1 MQGDLTAITNIDI
14 AVISR
19 YEQDLVLPGI
29 DHLQKLAEA
38 LKLPVDELL
47 HGPKGDKIKVTVTFN
62 KNSDK
67 EIFDMNSNNNE
78 FTLNLSP
85 DGYISIIGGARVID
99 KESIRSF
106 IEKAVQQLEAGFD
119 CQVMRGALSTGD

>member
-1 MQGDLTAITNIDI
+1 M

-29 DHLQKLAEA
+29 DNLQKLAEA
-38 LKLPVDELL
+38 LQLSVDKLL
-47 HGPKGDKIKVTVTFN
+47 HGPKGDEIKITVTFN

-85 DGYISIIGGARVID
+85 DGYISIIGGVRVMD

-106 IEKAVQQLEAGFD
+106 IEKAVQQ
-119 CQVMRGALSTGD
+119 